1 VAVALTPQKLEAE
14 RRRTEDLQRGAA
26 DPAVSAWVSAN
37 AGTGKTHVL
46 TMRVLRLLIQGT
58 PPDRILC
65 LTYTKAAAAEMSQ
78 RVFQRL
84 SGWVTIGDAVLDAAL
99 SQLLG
104 RAPGDDE
111 RQRARQLFAQAIE
124 TPGGLKVQTIHAFCE
139 RLLQRFPLEAGI
151 PPHFAILDEQACR
164 DLQREAIDDLLTEAT
179 RNRNS
184 DIGLA
189 LGRIVAYAAD
199 DRFDELLRD
208 ALIRRDWLEAASRFE
223 AGGGPMFSGAEAL
236 YRRAFGVSPDV
247 SLEEIET
254 RIVQLL
260 SEEHWRT
267 ARDILAGG
275 SARDVEGAERVAA
288 VLDARTPQQRAD
300 AVCNFFITSENGPR
314 KSLMTKGI
322 AAERGDVLAYLSR
335 AQAELIPLQAERG
348 HLRVIEATMA
358 LLCLADA
365 VMQRYTDLKARRAAL
380 DFDDLIRKTALLLS
394 HHASAEWVLF
404 KLDGGLDHILVDEA
418 QDTSPIQWDVIE
430 ALATE
435 FFAGTGARESAART
449 LFAVGDEK
457 QSIYGFQGARPEL
470 FARLGR
476 TFAKAA
482 QDADLDWRHVPLTL
496 SFRSVAPVLA
506 AVDAVFADRNRTRG
520 ITAGDDPVKHFA
532 MRLGHAGLVEIWE
545 TEKSDEVE
553 PADAW
558 TPLDDKPSSSPIAR
572 LARRIADTIKHW
584 LASGE
589 ILASANRPIQPSDI
603 LILVRKR
610 RPFAEAMVAELKA
623 RGIPVAGADR
633 IRLADQIAA
642 QDLMAVGDFILL
654 PEDDLVL
661 ATLLKSPLFDLNDDD
676 LIAIAPN
683 RKGSLW
689 SALLAAAESQPR
701 FRDAAET
708 LKRWR
713 ARADYAPPFEFYAE
727 LLNSDH
733 GRTRLLERL
742 GAEAAEPI
750 DEFLDLALKFDD
762 GAPPSLQGFLT
773 WLRQSDVVI
782 KRDMEHGR
790 GEVRVMTVHGAKGLE
805 APIVFLPDTCTTR
818 SGERPGGLVILP
830 GMDRPERM
838 TEPFCWPVKGTGR
851 TAGVRNARQAAGQ
864 RETEERNR
872 LLYVALTRP
881 RDRLYVAGFEGVNG
895 RDDGCWYDLIAD
907 AVLPLTVETR
917 DHQGLPVRRLATTQD
932 VPQETAKDAVSEDP
946 DPLPLP
952 DWALKPARQERDL
965 AIPFAPSR
973 LAPPEIDAEGDPVD
987 APAKPRPAGGQRAP
1001 GPVAMADG
1009 HRFARGLLT
1018 HGLLQ
1023 YLPSLDR
1030 RGWKAAAGRFVAI
1043 RGAGLPQRTR
1053 DSIVTETLA
1062 VLNDPAFAAL
1072 FGPDSRAEVP
1082 IVAEIASP
1090 GEKERRL
1097 RLNGQVDRL
1106 VRVGKDILIVD
1117 YKTNRPPPQ
1126 RVEDVAEAYTLQL
1139 AAYRLAVRQVFGT
1152 ASVRAALLWTD
1163 GPRIM
1168 EIPDV
1173 VLDNAEKRVFTVDR
1187 ASLDAGGG
1195 GT

>member
-1 VAVALTPQKLEAE
+1 MDVALTPQQVEAE
-14 RRRTEDLQRGAA
+14 RKRTEQAQRDAA

-46 TMRVLRLLIQGT
+46 TMRVLRLLVEGT

-84 SGWVTIGDAVLDAAL
+84 SGWVTIADSALDAAL
-99 SQLLG
+99 AGLLG
-104 RAPGDDE
+104 RTPMQDE
-111 RQRARQLFAQAIE
+111 RERARQLFAQAIE

-164 DLQREAIDDLLTEAT
+164 DLQREAIDELLVEAT
-179 RNRNS
+179 RNRSS
-184 DIGLA
+184 DVGRA
-189 LGRIVAYAAD
+189 LGKIVAYAAD

-208 ALIRRDWLEAASRFE
+208 ALIRREWLEAASRLE
-223 AGGGPMFSGAEAL
+223 LGVGPPFAAAEAL
-236 YRRAFGVSPDV
+236 YRRAFGVGPSVTLD
-247 SLEEIET
+247 EINA

-260 SEEHWRT
+260 SEEHWRR
-267 ARDILAGG
+267 ARGVLASG
-275 SARDVEGAERVAA
+275 SANDVKSADRASA
-288 VLDARTPQQRAD
+288 VLEARTPQQRAD
-300 AVCNFFITSENGPR
+300 AICAFFLTGDNGPR
-314 KSLMTKGI
+314 KSLMTNGL
-322 AAERGDVLAYLSR
+322 AAQHPDVVAYLTR
-335 AQAELIPLQAERG
+335 AQDALIPMHAERG
-348 HLRVIEATMA
+348 HLLVVEATMA
-358 LLCLADA
+358 LLQLGDS
-365 VMQRYTDLKARRAAL
+365 VMQRYADLKARRAAL
-380 DFDDLIRKTALLLS
+380 DFDDLIRKTANLLG

-435 FFAGTGARESAART
+435 FFAGAGAREGAVRT

-476 TFAKAA
+476 TFATAA
-482 QDADLDWRHVPLTL
+482 TNAGLAWRHVPLTL
-496 SFRSVAPVLA
+496 SFRSVAPILA

-520 ITAGDDPVKHFA
+520 ITADDTAVKHVA
-532 MRLGHAGLVEIWE
+532 MRLGQAGLVEIWD
-545 TEKSDEVE
+545 TEKSDDVQ
-553 PADAW
+553 PADVW
-558 TPLDDKPSSSPIAR
+558 TPLDDKPSSSPVVR

-584 LASGE
+584 LDTGE
-589 ILASANRPIQPSDI
+589 TLASANRPIRPSDI

-633 IRLADQIAA
+633 IKLADQIAT

-661 ATLLKSPLFDLNDDD
+661 ATILKSPFFDLNDDD

-689 SALLAAAESQPR
+689 SALLAAAETQPR
-701 FRDAAET
+701 FRDAADT

-713 ARADYAPPFEFYAE
+713 ARADYAPPFEFFAE
-727 LLNSDH
+727 LLNSDR
-733 GRTRLLERL
+733 GRKRLLERL

-762 GAPPSLQGFLT
+762 GAPPSLQGFLN

-818 SGERPGGLVILP
+818 SGERPGGLVALP
-830 GMDRPERM
+830 DLERPPR
-838 TEPFCWPVKGTGR
+838 TAEPFCWPVKGTAR
-851 TAGVRNARQAAGQ
+851 TSGVRNARQAAEQ

-872 LLYVALTRP
+872 LLYVALTRA
-881 RDRLYVAGFEGVNG
+881 RDRLYVAGFEGTRG
-895 RDDGCWYDLIAD
+895 RDRGCWYDLI
-907 AVLPLTVETR
+907 VEALAPTLAEAR
-917 DHQGLPVRRLATTQD
+917 DRNGHLVRRLEAGQAAQHEATK
-932 VPQETAKDAVSEDP
+932 ETISGDP
-946 DPLPLP
+946 DPLPPP
-952 DWALKPARQERDL
+952 DWARKPARQERDL

-973 LAPPEIDAEGDPVD
+973 LAPLETDAEGDPVD
-987 APAKPRPAGGQRAP
+987 TPSAPRRTSEQRAP

-1023 YLPSLDR
+1023 YLPALDR
-1030 RGWKAAAGRFVAI
+1030 RGWKAAAQRFVAL

-1053 DSIVTETLA
+1053 DSIVAETLA
-1062 VLNDPAFAAL
+1062 VLTDPAFAAV
-1072 FGPDSRAEVP
+1072 FGPESRAEVP
-1082 IVAEIASP
+1082 IVAEIACP
-1090 GEKERRL
+1090 GEKDRRL
-1097 RLNGQVDRL
+1097 RLTGQIDRL
-1106 VRVGKDILIVD
+1106 VRVGRDILIVD
-1117 YKTNRPPPQ
+1117 YKTNRPPPR

-1139 AAYRLAVRQVFGT
+1139 AAYRVAVRQVFGAAT
-1152 ASVRAALLWTD
+1152 VRAALLWTD

-1168 EIPDV
+1168 EIPAD

-1187 ASLDAGGG
+1187 ASLDARGSD
-1195 GT
+1195 T